1 MDLTVRQLLYD
12 AQQHGDVEALKKA
25 YQLIKGASEGQCALD
40 SSESFSLELAV
51 LCAEQALQMR
61 LPEITEDCVNLYFKG
76 RPLPSQFRG
85 RAYLCQAQLYN
96 PESMEKLDEFEKSV
110 AQYMKAI
117 KFGSEDP
124 RYYFLVYNASVL
136 YWKMA
141 RAFLKPN
148 HRKYLIPSLAQIV
161 SVLEQ
166 INEEDKDWQAEL
178 MIELLECYLEANK
191 MESAEKFCAK
201 AAPFIKTNAPNRY
214 QQIFSIMV
222 QHKLMDMEKIKEEMK
237 DSLSLSIL
245 FNINMLKSLMR
256 EKLPSPD
263 TDKYLKEAYDL
274 LKQFQKQ
281 DSGQDE
287 KILFLLE
294 LARLAL
300 NLKCGEI
307 ASHCIQ
313 DLKAV
318 KLMDPGKMVELEC
331 VEYQLE
337 ILKIDSKVKAYTRS
351 AVETQLNVIQRLS
364 SALLRAGRLKNPNVI
379 QVVCATQWNVCLPLL
394 QHNLRG
400 HLLGPLIQVAEIL
413 EKIDSLMTLMRCQVH
428 MEIAHIEEDADRLEV
443 AMEHLQKAMRLDY
456 LGEYQE
462 HLKIAYNRLR
472 LRSLLYEVPKRME
485 DKAIMAIEQAKK
497 AKPKDSVRKKRA
509 LLVTVGIAMAPDAF
523 QIVLDGENEAKVSA
537 GKSRRQISF
546 LCAKARHHTTS
557 IDKAEGH
564 LKRLKH
570 DNREERIH
578 IWADLARV
586 ARKQG
591 VWDVCRTA
599 CRFCLLYD
607 GLIKKMSKVRKV
619 AGKKKKGAT
628 EASLEV
634 PSSSEMMMMGSK
646 MPLDVQR
653 TFAQVGFINAEAVIH
668 FLQSEGIALNNR
680 PVPPE
685 TSVQHH
691 TGTVVVPPEEDA
703 EWLTYSS
710 WIENLSQYV
719 TRNWLRSAEIG
730 QEINEPW
737 LVHNTAVYALNHN
750 QHLILAGRQR
760 ELVELLQSLLNTL
773 KVTGHN
779 GDTVMLVL
787 LCNALARGLIL
798 FWIPSNTSE
807 KGRQFLKT
815 TQTHINPLEPAAIA
829 EVKAAIE
836 VCDFGLTLT
845 NGNLPQEIVPI
856 GIRQQ
861 LLATW
866 VKAKQ
871 LIQQQIGSKLDDEST
886 NESQAQMSKVL
897 VALEMYSCNGLGLM
911 DFNLPP
917 LAQVVKMASEC
928 NWTDPFVEIQSLVRL
943 AHFAYMLHDHGSVMA
958 LAKMVLSKENRS
970 IDNQQDVK
978 FPDHCSQEEAEPGRH
993 SLCPEPG
1000 ASNLPFLGGLWARR
1014 PWGGWPVPGSGPS
1027 PRPKGPRV
1035 LRDRPAAPGGG
1046 QERSPS
1052 PRAGDP
1058 TFPPDQGHCQG
1069 VTGAWVP
1076 RARVSWELQG
1086 KGRLR
1091 TRAANLSRA
1100 ASGVGRARKAM
1111 ETGKGLGPGPQGGR
1125 HEGLG
1130 RRWNRGAGLP
1140 WQAEGPGA
1148 ASPSKPPP
1156 PPQEGP
1162 GGGRGRRALGAERAG
1177 LGLPGAGLQSHLSE
1191 GPFVHTLNPQSP
1203 KLLVA
1208 QSAAPGHGW
1217 ARGLSG
1223 PGPKVLGGPWRS
1235 RSFPRYAGLAGNLSL
1250 VMQSTRHYWNTCFPF
1265 FSSPF
1270 WRKKLKQS
1278 IQMIIKTI
1286 NKVETQ
1292 SQVRAREGAG
1302 ALGGGARKAIS
1313 CRGGAT
1319 SQGQAMPKGGA
1330 IPKDGGPPQGPRP
1343 SPRTEALP
1351 KDGGSPQGR
1360 GPPKDWLHPK
1370 GAEDDITLKTGLYGL
1385 LFHMHA
1391 DKNDLQGGLRT
1402 LEEAIKVL
1410 PRTGH
1415 RLVIFKHMVMVK
1427 AKLGQ
1432 NFSMEIQKFK
1442 DASEDYLS
1450 HMWRLLAFSSK
1461 DLLGSLHCY
1470 YNAIHALQKPENT
1483 WTKIDYLI
1491 EFSEWLYHNQ
1501 FPIENVLSH
1510 LDWTISLLLNM
1521 KTQSNSPEEMATSP
1535 TLMEDAGEEEIGDT
1549 REKNSLKQ
1557 EGKVEE
1563 SPEVAQKVTFETL
1576 TNVRQLETLAYVH
1589 TLQAVMSGP
1598 RSPLCEENCLMAY
1611 RYIMRIWEVSLGTVA
1626 NILVNFQLNPEEPD
1640 VLSPSL
1646 KREKEKK
1653 GGEEKQK
1660 KKKEKGREE
1669 KEKGK
1674 EEKKEKAKEEKKEK
1688 GKEEKKEKGK
1698 EKKKKKGKDKDKDK
1712 QKEKKD
1718 TKELSGIQ
1726 LLMASKPIEAL
1737 PASVE
1742 EWAFYTC
1749 HPDVT
1754 ALFIQDASDSTINEN
1769 TIVKPNFS
1777 LYYLDLLVKTMN
1789 SLHLIHLTLP
1799 ILQFAVVISNLI
1811 IESKSVSDLYHLR
1824 LALACS
1830 ELRLLEAGAFHEG
1843 IVGGVYIDELEQA
1856 SCRNEVRARNEKKSE
1871 FLKEV
1876 ATKDRGSV
1884 EQGPPVPVVLEAKD
1898 KVLELDEQTGKG
1910 LHDISFP
1917 YLWMYKAEVLLEM
1930 DSHQPARLLLA
1941 EAQVAF
1947 RELGDEC
1954 AEAKS
1959 LYLLAE
1965 LAKKELKYEQAKKM
1979 IERAQNLKGNEE
1991 FWYHSTVAL
2000 IETLLAQE
2008 AGKEPVIPN
2017 IIQKTI
2023 DVFLS
2028 LIQERPNR
2036 KSILKFLAMSLEAR
2050 GAQVQLNIVLESA
2063 GDNPLDFSYLLETIN
2078 HRLIKIEKSF
2088 LKGGYKDHCVD
2099 LILLSAKIK
2108 GLLATYETDEKK
2120 KICYYLEAYN
2130 LTQKAIMYL
2139 EEIFYNV
2146 QSLLPL
2152 SETQNISTPLMR
2164 RLARLKLK
2172 LAEISV
2178 EIMQYNQEKALQ
2190 EEMKKGTWEKILAD
2204 YLLNTSDFTK
2214 LEWDW
2219 FYLKRTVA
2227 HRSLAQLESMQHFCT
2242 GCAVLRAEF
2251 LYFVGKTLHLLAL
2264 QTDPI
2269 HLSHYWD
2276 ENFLFDAR
2284 MAVMAQLETDTEEI
2298 EPKPKWRP
2306 DFVGTPQNEDHL
2318 QKARE
2323 LKKRFALAQRFHSQA
2338 HEILLQCLQVCLN
2351 KNQISTAAKASLEM
2365 VESIGVLDHA
2375 STCQF
2380 LALHQSCLASLA
2392 MKKLLVSITT
2402 NTSSSQ
2408 MAALLQLHERLQKLK
2423 SGPSSRVEQKLHNFR
2438 SGATQA
2444 GGQRPVSLSVCLEL
2458 GQRPRQC
2465 KVLRMHRDSSV
2476 IIQILSSFNQ
2486 FRETL
2491 VHSSPEEMSLGM
2503 HKTMGPEEQK
2513 LAQDFNSITK
2523 SVEEY
2528 LQPVCAA
2535 VHHWDVRIPTE
2546 VVKKTKEK
2554 ELKPPSTSQEPP
2566 TQVEVPEYLILIA
2579 DRLLLEFPLEAIPAW
2594 EEGTISSVSR
2604 DLSLQMLANRL
2615 HLHKEETE
2623 VAKKEG
2629 KGGKAKTKKYSK
2641 RTSRLMPAN
2650 CIPVESINLK
2660 YVVDPFEEAKYKIEN
2675 FTPIFKVQEILEKY
2689 RDAFP
2694 GRWSG
2699 FLGRKNFPSQ
2709 ADWEQS
2715 LSSCSG
2721 FFFYGMENLLSHV
2734 LIDSLITMNL
2744 QDCQIMFLLNLMHT
2758 AYSLQRR
2765 AKFDEIQRPS
2775 PLMLH
2780 KPVDTIILLSL
2791 VGVRSV
2797 MSNQWPTFLFCN
2809 GRRVDL
2815 LCESM
2820 IRLGKS
2826 IGKAVFHI
2834 MKANFRD
2841 LSKKEYKVVMTSLT
2855 SQGGENPKKEEELL
2869 RTSTDKGADRGTV
2882 MLSSLIPFV
2891 PARSNF
2897 NFVLF
2902 GLPNLFVI

>member
-12 AQQHGDVEALKKA
+12 AQQRGDVEALKKA
-25 YQLIKGASEGQCALD
+25 YQLIKGAAEGQCALD

-51 LCAEQALQMR
+51 LCAEQALQMK

-76 RPLPSQFRG
+76 KPLPSQFRG

-124 RYYFLVYNASVL
+124 RYYFLVFNASVL

-141 RAFLKPN
+141 RAFLKPS

-191 MESAEKFCAK
+191 MEAAEKFCAK
-201 AAPFIKTNAPNRY
+201 AAPFIKRNAPHRY

-237 DSLSLSIL
+237 ESLSLSIL
-245 FNINMLKSLMR
+245 FNINVLKSMMR
-256 EKLPSPD
+256 EKLSSPD
-263 TDKYLKEAYDL
+263 TEKYLKEAYEL

-281 DSGQDE
+281 DSCQDE
-287 KILFLLE
+287 KILLLLE

-300 NLKCGEI
+300 NLKCVEI
-307 ASHCIQ
+307 ASNCIE
-313 DLKAV
+313 DLKAG

-337 ILKIDSKVKAYTRS
+337 ILKIDSKIKAYTRN
-351 AVETQLNVIQRLS
+351 AVETQLNVIKRLS
-364 SALLRAGRLKNPNVI
+364 SALLRANRLKNPNVI
-379 QVVCATQWNVCLPLL
+379 QVVCATLWNVCLPLL

-400 HLLGPLIQVAEIL
+400 HLLAPLIQVAEIL

-428 MEIAHIEEDADRLEV
+428 MEIAHIEEDEDRLEV

-456 LGEYQE
+456 LGKYQE

-472 LRSLLYEVPKRME
+472 LRAMLYEVPKRME

-509 LLVTVGIAMAPDAF
+509 LLVNVGLALAPDTF

-557 IDKAEGH
+557 VDKAEGH
-564 LKRLKH
+564 LKRLKN

-578 IWADLARV
+578 IWADLAKV

-619 AGKKKKGAT
+619 VGKKKKGAV

-634 PSSSEMMMMGSK
+634 PSSSELMLSSK

-653 TFAQVGFINAEAVIH
+653 TFAEVGFINAEAIIH
-668 FLQSEGIALNNR
+668 FLQSEGIALNDR

-691 TGTVVVPPEEDA
+691 TGTVMVPPEEDA

-730 QEINEPW
+730 QEINEAW

-760 ELVELLQSLLNTL
+760 ELVELLQGLLNTL
-773 KVTGHN
+773 RVTGHN

-798 FWIPSNTSE
+798 FWIPSHTSE
-807 KGRQFLKT
+807 KGRHFLKT
-815 TQTHINPLEPAAIA
+815 TQTHINPLEVAAA
-829 EVKAAIE
+829 TEVKAAIE
-836 VCDFGLTLT
+836 VCEFALALT

-871 LIQQQIGSKLDDEST
+871 LIQQQIGNKLGVDDEST
-886 NESQAQMSKVL
+886 NESQAQMAKVL

-917 LAQVVKMASEC
+917 LPQVVKMASEC
-928 NWTDPFVEIQSLVRL
+928 VWTDPFVELQSLVRL

-958 LAKMVLSKENRS
+958 LAKMVLSKWDRSFDNLQDIKLLEQNENLH
-970 IDNQQDVK
+970 Q
-978 FPDHCSQEEAEPGRH
+978 AELL
-993 SLCPEPG
+993 SALLC
-1000 ASNLPFLGGLWARR
+1000 
-1014 PWGGWPVPGSGPS
+1014 
-1027 PRPKGPRV
+1027 
-1035 LRDRPAAPGGG
+1035 
-1046 QERSPS
+1046 
-1052 PRAGDP
+1052 
-1058 TFPPDQGHCQG
+1058 T
-1069 VTGAWVP
+1069 
-1076 RARVSWELQG
+1076 QG
-1086 KGRLR
+1086 KSIMENLAGRKQLR
-1091 TRAANLSRA
+1091 QQAAKAFLS
-1100 ASGVGRARKAM
+1100 SI
-1111 ETGKGLGPGPQGGR
+1111 
-1125 HEGLG
+1125 
-1130 RRWNRGAGLP
+1130 
-1140 WQAEGPGA
+1140 
-1148 ASPSKPPP
+1148 
-1156 PPQEGP
+1156 
-1162 GGGRGRRALGAERAG
+1162 
-1177 LGLPGAGLQSHLSE
+1177 
-1191 GPFVHTLNPQSP
+1191 
-1203 KLLVA
+1203 
-1208 QSAAPGHGW
+1208 
-1217 ARGLSG
+1217 
-1223 PGPKVLGGPWRS
+1223 
-1235 RSFPRYAGLAGNLSL
+1235 RYAGLAGNLSL
-1250 VMQSTRHYWNTCFPF
+1250 MMQSTRHYWNTCFPF

-1278 IQMIIKTI
+1278 IQTILKTI
-1286 NKVETQ
+1286 NKTENQ
-1292 SQVRAREGAG
+1292 SQGMERNLILHQWPSMDLQYSGNTEGHF
-1302 ALGGGARKAIS
+1302 
-1313 CRGGAT
+1313 
-1319 SQGQAMPKGGA
+1319 QA
-1330 IPKDGGPPQGPRP
+1330 
-1343 SPRTEALP
+1343 
-1351 KDGGSPQGR
+1351 
-1360 GPPKDWLHPK
+1360 
-1370 GAEDDITLKTGLYGL
+1370 GAEDDITLKTALYGL
-1385 LFHMHA
+1385 LFHMYA

-1415 RLVIFKHMVMVK
+1415 RLLIFKHMVMVK

-1442 DASEDYLS
+1442 DASEDFLS

-1483 WTKIDYLI
+1483 WKKIDYLI

-1501 FPIENVLSH
+1501 FPVENVLSH
-1510 LDWTISLLLNM
+1510 LDWAIDLVLNM
-1521 KTQSNSPEEMATSP
+1521 KTQNSSPEEMAISP
-1535 TLMEDAGEEEIGDT
+1535 TLMEDAGGEETGDVP
-1549 REKNSLKQ
+1549 EKTSLKQ
-1557 EGKVEE
+1557 EGNLEE
-1563 SPEVAQKVTFETL
+1563 SPEVAQKVTMETL
-1576 TNVRQLETLAYVH
+1576 TNVRQLETLAYAH
-1589 TLQAVMSGP
+1589 TLQAVISGTG
-1598 RSPLCEENCLMAY
+1598 SPLCEENCLMAY

-1626 NILVNFQLNPEEPD
+1626 NILLSFQQSPEEPE
-1640 VLSPSL
+1640 VQSL
-1646 KREKEKK
+1646 APKKEKEKK

-1660 KKKEKGREE
+1660 KKKKKEKGKEEKE

-1674 EEKKEKAKEEKKEK
+1674 EEKKEKGKEEKKEKTKEEKKEKGKEEKKEK

-1698 EKKKKKGKDKDKDK
+1698 EKKKKKKGKDKDKEK
-1712 QKEKKD
+1712 QKEKKE
-1718 TKELSGIQ
+1718 KELSGIQ
-1726 LLMASKPIEAL
+1726 LLMASKPIESL

-1742 EWAFYTC
+1742 EWSFYSC

-1754 ALFIQDASDSTINEN
+1754 ALFIQDASDSTINEK
-1769 TIVKPNFS
+1769 TILKPNFS
-1777 LYYLDLLVKTMN
+1777 LYYLDHLVKTLN
-1789 SLHLIHLTLP
+1789 SLYLTHLTLP
-1799 ILQFAVVISNLI
+1799 ILQFAVVISDII
-1811 IESKSVSDLYHLR
+1811 IESKTVSDLYHLR

-1830 ELRLLEAGAFHEG
+1830 ELRLIEAAAFHEG

-1856 SCRNEVRARNEKKSE
+1856 SCRNEVRSRNEKKSE

-1876 ATKDRGSV
+1876 ANEERGSV
-1884 EQGPPVPVVLEAKD
+1884 EQGPPIPVVLEAKD

-1910 LHDISFP
+1910 LHDLSFP

-1930 DSHQPARLLLA
+1930 DSYQPAWLLLA

-1979 IERAQNLKGNEE
+1979 IERAQNLRGNEE
-1991 FWYHSTVAL
+1991 FWYNSTVVL

-2008 AGKEPVIPN
+2008 GGREPVIPN
-2017 IIQKTI
+2017 IIQKMSG
-2023 DVFLS
+2023 VFLS
-2028 LIQERPNR
+2028 LIQDRPNR
-2036 KSILKFLAMSLEAR
+2036 KSILTFLATSLEAR
-2050 GAQVQLNIVLESA
+2050 DAQIQLNIVLESM
-2063 GDNPLDFSYLLETIN
+2063 GDNPSEFSYLLEAIDN
-2078 HRLIKIEKSF
+2078 RLIKIEKSF
-2088 LKGGYKDHCVD
+2088 FEGGYKDHCVD

-2108 GLLATYETDEKK
+2108 GLLASYEDDEKK
-2120 KICYYLEAYN
+2120 KIYYYLEAYN

-2152 SETQNISTPLMR
+2152 NETQNISTPLMR
-2164 RLARLKLK
+2164 KLARLKLK
-2172 LAEISV
+2172 LAEVSV
-2178 EIMQYNQEKALQ
+2178 EIMHYNQEKALQ

-2214 LEWDW
+2214 MEWDW

-2227 HRSLAQLESMQHFCT
+2227 HRTLAQLESMQHFCI
-2242 GCAVLRAEF
+2242 GSNDLRADF
-2251 LYFVGKTLHLLAL
+2251 LYFVGKTFHLLAL

-2284 MAVMAQLETDTEEI
+2284 MTAMAQLETDTEET
-2298 EPKPKWRP
+2298 ETKPKWRP
-2306 DFVGTPQNEDHL
+2306 DFMGTPQNEDQI
-2318 QKARE
+2318 QKARD
-2323 LKKRFALAQRFHSQA
+2323 LKKRFALAQKFHSQA
-2338 HEILLQCLQVCLN
+2338 SEVLLQCLQVCLN
-2351 KNQISTAAKASLEM
+2351 NNLISTAAKASLEM
-2365 VESIGVLDHA
+2365 VESIGVLDHH

-2392 MKKLLVSITT
+2392 MKKLLLSITT

-2408 MAALLQLHERLQKLK
+2408 MAALLQLHEQMLQQGK
-2423 SGPSSRVEQKLHNFR
+2423 SGTALFLSVEQKLQQISKAWQNLGITEQHFHILSDLPPSYRVIILQHSTDR
-2438 SGATQA
+2438 STLYGMVYEKSKFVTGPKGKPIQI
-2444 GGQRPVSLSVCLEL
+2444 GGQ
-2458 GQRPRQC
+2458 C
-2465 KVLRMHRDSSV
+2465 KALRIHRDSS
-2476 IIQILSSFNQ
+2476 IISQILSTFSHFK
-2486 FRETL
+2486 ETL
-2491 VHSSPEEMSLGM
+2491 IHAFPEEMLLGQPKVMSPEE
-2503 HKTMGPEEQK
+2503 EK
-2513 LAQDFNSITK
+2513 LTQDFYSITK
-2523 SVEEY
+2523 SIEEY
-2528 LQPVCAA
+2528 LQPVSAA

-2554 ELKPPSTSQEPP
+2554 ELKPPSISQEPP
-2566 TQVEVPEYLILIA
+2566 SNQVEVPEYLILIA
-2579 DRLLLEFPLEAIPAW
+2579 DRLLLEFPLEAIQAW
-2594 EEGTISSVSR
+2594 EEGTIGSVSR

-2615 HLHKEETE
+2615 HKEEAE
-2623 VAKKEG
+2623 VVKKEG

-2660 YVVDPFEEAKYKIEN
+2660 YVVDPFEEAKAKIEN
-2675 FTPIFKVQEILEKY
+2675 FTPIFKVHEILEKY

-2775 PLMLH
+2775 QLLLH
-2780 KPVDTIILLSL
+2780 KPVDTVILLSL
-2791 VGVRSV
+2791 VGVRCV
-2797 MSNQWPTFLFCN
+2797 MSNQWPTILFCN
-2809 GRRVDL
+2809 SRRVDL
-2815 LCESM
+2815 LCEGM

-2826 IGKAVFHI
+2826 NGKAVFHI
-2834 MKANFRD
+2834 MKSNFSE
-2841 LSKKEYKVVMTSLT
+2841 LSKKEEVS
-2855 SQGGENPKKEEELL
+2855 
-2869 RTSTDKGADRGTV
+2869 RTSGDKGMDRSPV
-2882 MLSSLIPFV
+2882 ALSSLIPFV
-2891 PARSNF
+2891 PPRSNY

-2902 GLPNLFVI
+2902 GLPNLFII